1 MSPIRKRTGAR
12 YRALHDQFGTA
23 GLVLSIVAIVL
34 ALGGGAYAANHA
46 TASKAKQ
53 GPRGKTGKTGPAG
66 PAGPAGATGPAGPAG
81 AKGENGAAGGAGAPG
96 ESVTVTESANAFGAH
111 CNNTTTGKGGSEFK
125 VGASTA
131 YACNGK
137 NGTTGFTEF
146 LPEGKTETGTWEVQG
161 YLPGAEEYLSS
172 TASFNIP
179 LEHAPTTI
187 HYIFEESGGG
197 AGAQKE
203 WKSVENET
211 THEYEAEKVTPAPGC
226 TGSVTNPG
234 AELGNLCVFSNY
246 VTGEENI
253 SHLFSSSFNLPAL
266 PVVFDPSNPN
276 YTAGSQASRFGFGV
290 LAKSKTAGEAV
301 IMGTWAVTAE

>member
-211 THEYEAEKVTPAPGC
+211 THEYEAEKVDPRPRLYRLCHEPRRRIGQPLRFLQLCNRGRKHQPSFLLFIQPSSTPGC
-226 TGSVTNPG
+226 FRSVEP
-234 AELGNLCVFSNY
+234 ELHRR
-246 VTGEENI
+246 I
-253 SHLFSSSFNLPAL
+253 
-266 PVVFDPSNPN
+266 
-276 YTAGSQASRFGFGV
+276 AS
-290 LAKSKTAGEAV
+290 
-301 IMGTWAVTAE
+301 